1 MASICY
7 SWNDAIFS
15 WNNAPLTW
23 SEFCVVQ
30 KIISSRN
37 KTVYHKKDRNEKVLT
52 QEEEEILINLIVR
65 LKAEGLDYESKLQK
79 IKNNNISLKIDDL
92 DIFMNE
98 SQTKTISIKINL

>member
-7 SWNDAIFS
+7 SWSDAIFS

-23 SEFCVVQ
+23 REFCVIQ
-30 KIISSRN
+30 KIISSR
-37 KTVYHKKDRNEKVLT
+37 KTAYHRKEKVLT
-52 QEEEEILINLIVR
+52 EEEEEILINLIVR

-79 IKNNNISLKIDDL
+79 IKNNDISLKINDL